1 MVESMAAGS
10 VIVDIATETGGNC
23 ELSKQDEIVQT
34 KNNITIIGDSNLAAK
49 IAYDASQLFA
59 RNVFNFVSLMVKD
72 GKIDLSD
79 ELVQAA
85 AIKKAS

>member
-1 MVESMAAGS
+1 
-10 VIVDIATETGGNC
+10 
-23 ELSKQDEIVQT
+23 
-34 KNNITIIGDSNLAAK
+34 
-49 IAYDASQLFA
+49 LFA